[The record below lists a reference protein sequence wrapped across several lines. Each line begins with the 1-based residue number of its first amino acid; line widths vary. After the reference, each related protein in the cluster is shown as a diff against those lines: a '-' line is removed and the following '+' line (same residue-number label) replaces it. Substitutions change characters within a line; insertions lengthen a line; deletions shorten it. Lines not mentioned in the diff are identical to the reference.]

1 VRSGEIERGVFTA
14 MVPFHVLA
22 GVIDKRP
29 TNILFNW
36 VVPIGLIVWG
46 AQRSDAIAASA
57 KSAA

>member
-1 VRSGEIERGVFTA
+1 VFMA
-14 MVPFHVLA
+14 MVPFHVAA

-46 AQRSDAIAASA
+46 AKRSDEIAATA
-57 KSAA
+57 KSPG